1 IPGCAVGPHTDVKP
15 VKPGVGQ
22 AKPEDQQPASVRS
35 SVPQRIDQ
43 HTGGVTMP
51 SSAPIRIDAH
61 DKDSSEPAPAVEKKE
76 EEEPV
81 EMKPLVTS
89 SGKYR
94 CAHVGC
100 GKEYDPEDNAEGCCH
115 CHDGKPIFHDLK
127 KEWSCCGA
135 RSYDWD
141 DFMALPKCKTGKHE
155 PKMTRAAK
163 LDDLLEKGNLS
174 TLEEILSNDEVVQE
188 LRAGSS
194 KLVDR
199 LCEKSSLEGMV
210 KILTELPA
218 DGSSDNRKY
227 VLPYVCVELIS
238 CDNDIFLDAWVHR
251 DVTTGWSAL
260 GELFQAYVRVSES
273 GETLNCVIS
282 GYMSRAICAILEKR
296 PEGVAS
302 MTKSVESSLKPALL
316 ALLYDLSVCELLYN
330 MLITTDEKS

>member
-1 IPGCAVGPHTDVKP
+1 FFSVVTLMEYIGAGSFFSTK
-15 VKPGVGQ
+15 
-22 AKPEDQQPASVRS
+22 ASRGNS
-35 SVPQRIDQ
+35 WL
-43 HTGGVTMP
+43 H
-51 SSAPIRIDAH
+51 
-61 DKDSSEPAPAVEKKE
+61 
-76 EEEPV
+76 
-81 EMKPLVTS
+81 
-89 SGKYR
+89 
-94 CAHVGC
+94 GC
-100 GKEYDPEDNAEGCCH
+100 GSS
-115 CHDGKPIFHDLK
+115 F
-127 KEWSCCGA
+127 S
-135 RSYDWD
+135 
-141 DFMALPKCKTGKHE
+141 
-155 PKMTRAAK
+155 K

-194 KLVDR
+194 KLADR

-260 GELFQAYVRVSES
+260 GELFQAYVRASES
-273 GETLNCVIS
+273 EGMLNCVIS
-282 GYMSRAICAILEKR
+282 GYMSRAICAVFEKR

-302 MTKSVESSLKPALL
+302 ITRSMESSLKPALL

-330 MLITTDEKS
+330 MLITTDEKSVRIGVSDWIAPLRKCS

>member
-1 IPGCAVGPHTDVKP
+1 MTDPKEVLKTCRHHGCGKKSAIEWSWEGTDRSIHVDGRYTEADNGPEACRYHPGWPVFQDIKKTWTCCGAVKYEWDDFMKIPGCAVGPHTDVKP

-61 DKDSSEPAPAVEKKE
+61 DKDSSEPAPVVEKKE
-76 EEEPV
+76 EEKPV

-100 GKEYDPEDNAEGCCH
+100 GKE
-115 CHDGKPIFHDLK
+115 PIFHDLK

-155 PKMTRAAK
+155 PKMTRAA
-163 LDDLLEKGNLS
+163 
-174 TLEEILSNDEVVQE
+174 
-188 LRAGSS
+188 
-194 KLVDR
+194 
-199 LCEKSSLEGMV
+199 
-210 KILTELPA
+210 
-218 DGSSDNRKY
+218 
-227 VLPYVCVELIS
+227 
-238 CDNDIFLDAWVHR
+238 
-251 DVTTGWSAL
+251 
-260 GELFQAYVRVSES
+260 
-273 GETLNCVIS
+273 
-282 GYMSRAICAILEKR
+282 
-296 PEGVAS
+296 
-302 MTKSVESSLKPALL
+302 
-316 ALLYDLSVCELLYN
+316 
-330 MLITTDEKS
+330 